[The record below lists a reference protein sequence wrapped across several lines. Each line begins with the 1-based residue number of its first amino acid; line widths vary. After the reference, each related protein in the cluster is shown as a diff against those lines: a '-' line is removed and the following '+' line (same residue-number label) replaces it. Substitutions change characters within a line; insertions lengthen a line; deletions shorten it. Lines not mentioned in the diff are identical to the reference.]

1 MNTNALHIP
10 YITQQISQQMALG
23 KPGKT
28 AKVRSSKQGRQYEG
42 EGFRKN
48 ALTYNYT
55 QCGLDKLSL
64 QISTDIESFVPPFSK
79 IECSTGHG
87 YWRDDLYGDIY

>member
-1 MNTNALHIP
+1 
-10 YITQQISQQMALG
+10 MALG

-28 AKVRSSKQGRQYEG
+28 AKVRSRGVSKRRGKVLE
-42 EGFRKN
+42 K
-48 ALTYNYT
+48 TPCNYT

-64 QISTDIESFVPPFSK
+64 QIYTDIESFVPPFSK

-87 YWRDDLYGDIY
+87 HWRNDCMVISIEERTKFIKIDLFID